1 MKKCPTF
8 TINFCYNKSSKGS
21 GVNMLNAQKKANI
34 LIVDDNPKN
43 IQVAANVLKAT
54 DLFNIFFA
62 TSGKAAI
69 LHLEKKAYCLILLDI
84 NMPGLNGYQTADII
98 RKNEHTKHIPII
110 FLSADANQE
119 SINKGFE
126 HGGQDYV
133 TKPFQQH
140 ELIHRVR
147 THVELFLA
155 KKELQNE
162 VDESHVLLEQYK
174 EAIDISALVSKT
186 DTNGVITYANEP
198 FCKVSQYSKAELLG
212 QSHGIVRHPDSSD
225 RFYQEMWNT
234 ITDKKVW
241 QGVIKNRAKDGSS
254 YYVDAT
260 IVPILN
266 HHNEII
272 EYISVRTDITKQIQA
287 KEQILSAQKEIIYT
301 LGEMGE
307 LRSKETGDHV
317 NRVALYSA
325 LLARH
330 YGLADEEVE
339 MLKMAS
345 PMHDIGK
352 VAISDAIL
360 LKPGKLSDEEF
371 VQMREHASI
380 GYEIFKKSSHRLL
393 QMAAIISHEHH
404 EKWDGTGYPRGL
416 SGTDI
421 SICGRITAVADVFD
435 ALSNDRVYKKA
446 WPLEEVIDF
455 MKDESGKSF
464 EPRLVDILLE
474 HIDDIL
480 QIKQAHQK

>member
-1 MKKCPTF
+1 
-8 TINFCYNKSSKGS
+8 
-21 GVNMLNAQKKANI
+21 MLNLHKKANI

-43 IQVAANVLKAT
+43 IQVAANVLKST

-62 TSGKAAI
+62 TSGETAI
-69 LHLEKKAYCLILLDI
+69 LQLQKKEFCLVLLDI
-84 NMPGLNGYQTADII
+84 NMPELNGYQTADII
-98 RKNEHTKHIPII
+98 RQNYKTKHIPII

-126 HGGQDYV
+126 HGGQDYI

-155 KKELQNE
+155 KQELQSE
-162 VDESHVLLEQYK
+162 VDESLVLLEQYK
-174 EAIDISALVSKT
+174 EAIDISSLVSKT
-186 DTNGVITYANEP
+186 DTDGNITYANEP
-198 FCKVSQYSKAELLG
+198 FCKVSQYSLEELLG
-212 QSHGIVRHPDSSD
+212 NPHAIIRHPDTSD
-225 RFYQEMWNT
+225 AFYKNMWNT
-234 ITDKKVW
+234 ITQKKIW
-241 QGVIKNRAKDGSS
+241 KGIIKNRAKDGSS
-254 YYVDAT
+254 YFVDAT
-260 IVPILN
+260 IIPILN
-266 HHNEII
+266 HYNEII

-287 KEQILSAQKEIIYT
+287 KEQIISVQKEIIYT

-307 LRSKETGDHV
+307 MRSKETGDHV

-325 LLARH
+325 LLAKY
-330 YGLADEEVE
+330 YGLDDEEVE

-360 LKPGKLSDEEF
+360 LKPEKLTDDEF
-371 VQMREHASI
+371 IRMKEHASI

-416 SGTDI
+416 SGTEI
-421 SICGRITAVADVFD
+421 SVCGRITAVADVFD
-435 ALSNDRVYKKA
+435 ALSNDRVYKQA
-446 WPLEEVIDF
+446 WPLDEVIEF

-464 EPRLVDILLE
+464 EPKLIDILLD
-474 HIDDIL
+474 HIDEIL
-480 QIKQAHQK
+480 LIKQNHQN

>member
-1 MKKCPTF
+1 
-8 TINFCYNKSSKGS
+8 
-21 GVNMLNAQKKANI
+21 MLHLHKKANI

-43 IQVAANVLKAT
+43 IQIAANVLKST

-62 TSGKAAI
+62 TSGEAAI
-69 LHLEKKAYCLILLDI
+69 LQLQKKEYCLILLDI
-84 NMPGLNGYQTADII
+84 NMPELNGYQTADII
-98 RKNEHTKHIPII
+98 RQNDKTRHIPII

-126 HGGQDYV
+126 HGGQDYI

-155 KKELQNE
+155 KKELQSE
-162 VDESHVLLEQYK
+162 VDESHTLLEQYK
-174 EAIDISALVSKT
+174 EAIDVSSLVSKT
-186 DTNGVITYANEP
+186 DVNGLITYANEP
-198 FCKVSQYSKAELLG
+198 FCKVSQYSEEELLG
-212 QSHGIVRHPDSSD
+212 KPHAIIRHPDTSD
-225 RFYQEMWNT
+225 AFYKNLWDT
-234 ITDKKVW
+234 ITQKKIW
-241 QGVIKNRAKDGSS
+241 KGIIKNRAKDGNS
-254 YYVDAT
+254 YFVDAT

-266 HHNEII
+266 HYDEII

-287 KEQILSAQKEIIYT
+287 KEQITSVQKEIIYT

-307 LRSKETGDHV
+307 MRSKETGDHV

-325 LLARH
+325 LLAKY
-330 YGLADEEVE
+330 YGLGNEEVE

-360 LKPGKLSDEEF
+360 LKPGKLTDDEF
-371 VQMREHASI
+371 IQMKEHASI

-404 EKWDGTGYPRGL
+404 EKWDGSGYPRGL
-416 SGTDI
+416 LGTEI
-421 SICGRITAVADVFD
+421 SVCGRITAVADVFD
-435 ALSNDRVYKKA
+435 ALSNDRVYKQA
-446 WPLEEVIDF
+446 WPLDEVIDF

-464 EPRLVDILLE
+464 EPKLIDILLE
-474 HIDDIL
+474 HIDEIL
-480 QIKQAHQK
+480 LIKQKHQN

>member
-1 MKKCPTF
+1 
-8 TINFCYNKSSKGS
+8 
-21 GVNMLNAQKKANI
+21 MLSTQKKANI

-43 IQVAANVLKAT
+43 IQVAANVLKT
-54 DLFNIFFA
+54 MDLFNIFFA
-62 TSGKAAI
+62 TSGEAAI
-69 LHLEKKAYCLILLDI
+69 SQLEKKEYCLILLDI
-84 NMPGLNGYQTADII
+84 NMPGLNGYETADLI
-98 RKNEHTKHIPII
+98 RKDPNTKYIPII

-119 SINKGFE
+119 SINRGFE
-126 HGGQDYV
+126 HGGQDYI

-155 KKELQNE
+155 KKELQSE

-174 EAIDISALVSKT
+174 EAIDISSLVSKT
-186 DTNGVITYANEP
+186 DVHGIITYANEP
-198 FCKVSQYSKAELLG
+198 FCHVSQYSQEELLG
-212 QSHGIVRHPDSSD
+212 NPHSIIRHPDTKDS
-225 RFYQEMWNT
+225 FYKKMWDT

-241 QGVIKNRAKDGSS
+241 KGIIKNRAKDGSV
-254 YYVDAT
+254 YFVDAT
-260 IVPILN
+260 IIPILN

-272 EYISVRTDITKQIQA
+272 EYISVRTDITKQVQA
-287 KEQILSAQKEIIYT
+287 KEQIISVQKEIIYT

-307 LRSKETGDHV
+307 MRSKETGDHV

-330 YGLADEEVE
+330 YGLDDKEVE

-360 LKPGKLSDEEF
+360 LKPGKLTDDEF
-371 VQMREHASI
+371 IQMKEHASI

-404 EKWDGTGYPRGL
+404 EKWNGTGYPRGL

-474 HIDDIL
+474 HIDEIL
-480 QIKQAHQK
+480 QIKQEHQK